1 MDKPLVN
8 RVANSGLITINL
20 EEFYP
25 NEEILSL
32 DLKEY
37 LFRGLIL
44 KEKDFREAMSA
55 HDWTQYEGKNLAV
68 FCSADAI
75 IPTWAYQLVA
85 VYAAPFVKMMVQ
97 GTVEQ
102 FVIQHY
108 FFALGSLN
116 CEQYRD
122 QKIVVKGCSDKAV
135 PVAAY
140 MELTRILRPLAQ
152 SIMFGESC
160 STVPLYKREKKK
172 EGI

>member
-25 NEEILSL
+25 NEEIMSL

-85 VYAAPFVKMMVQ
+85 VYAAPFAKMMVQ

-108 FFALGSLN
+108 FSALRSLN

-140 MELTRILRPLAQ
+140 MELTRILRPLAH
-152 SIMFGESC
+152 SIMFGEPC

>member
-25 NEEILSL
+25 KAEILSL

-44 KEKDFREAMSA
+44 REKDFREAMAA

-85 VYAAPFVKMMVQ
+85 VYAAPFAKVLIQ
-97 GTVEQ
+97 GTPEQ
-102 FVIQHY
+102 LVIQHY
-108 FFALGSLN
+108 FKVLGELDT
-116 CEQYRD
+116 EQYTD
-122 QKIVVKGCSDKAV
+122 QKIVVKGCSDKPV

-140 MELTRILRPLAQ
+140 MELTRILRPLAK
-152 SIMFGESC
+152 SIMFGEPC
-160 STVPLYKREKKK
+160 STVPLYKKPK
-172 EGI
+172 